1 MAMTIT
7 PREMPERKTP
17 VLVGAAVVALA
28 LPLFLIVGW
37 NVKGWALGAFLWGA
51 SQLLGILFARFGI
64 GDPSL
69 RGSGLVAFGMMGRGI
84 LVVLVCIFVAV
95 NQPDV
100 ALAGALVYAAGYSA
114 ELVTSLTLYFHG
126 EPGA

>member
-17 VLVGAAVVALA
+17 VLVGAAVVGLA
-28 LPLFLIVGW
+28 LPLFVIVGW
-37 NVKGWALGAFLWGA
+37 NVRGWALGAFLWGA
-51 SQLLGILFARFGI
+51 SQLLGLLFAKVGI
-64 GDPSL
+64 GDPTL

-84 LVVLVCIFVAV
+84 LVALVCIFVAV
-95 NQPDV
+95 DQPHV

-114 ELVTSLTLYFHG
+114 ELATGLSMYFGG
-126 EPGA
+126 EPRG